1 MTSNIKLIL
10 LFLITVVIVIF
21 MSIVLFRDIII
32 SIYYFIYYYIF
43 TWQKHSIKLI
53 KPSYNSYLY
62 FFKIGSMY
70 ESHMHESFNE
80 LLRYVK

>member
-10 LFLITVVIVIF
+10 LFLITVVIVIC

-32 SIYYFIYYYIF
+32 NIYYTYYYIF

-62 FFKIGSMY
+62 FFKIVSMY

-80 LLRYVK
+80 LL